1 MNHKTQFNR
10 IAMAVALSI
19 GVATTAV
26 AATGQSSAMRG
37 TILGPQGN
45 PAAGSSITI
54 IHQPSG
60 TVKEITVNEEGAFSA
75 RGLRVGGPYM
85 IIVESQKFQSR
96 VIEDVYLELNDTFE
110 LDTALE
116 STSDIERVTVT
127 GSRDFFSNNGSNSV
141 FGESAIE
148 NMPTF
153 NRDIKDI
160 VRSNPLAVVSADG
173 EELSIAGSNPK
184 YNTFTVDGVG
194 VNDTF
199 GLQSNGYPTSRPPVS
214 LDAISQVSVEFTPF
228 TARAGKFGGGNVN
241 VVTKSG
247 TNEFHGTAFYEEVPF
262 SGTAKDTKLYD
273 TEYDVDNDESS
284 YGFTLGG
291 PLIEDKLFFF
301 GSYEKWE
308 EEIDTGF
315 NSSAYPSELVT
326 AAQEV
331 ITALSLS
338 LIHI

>member
-1 MNHKTQFNR
+1 MNKKTQFSR
-10 IAMAVALSI
+10 IAIAVALSI

-37 TILGPQGN
+37 TVVGPQGN

-54 IHQPSG
+54 IHEPSG
-60 TVKEITVNEEGAFSA
+60 TVKEATVNENGVFSA

-85 IIVESQKFQSR
+85 IVVESEKFQSR
-96 VIEDVYLELNDTFE
+96 IIEDVYLELNDTFE
-110 LDTALE
+110 LDAALE
-116 STSDIERVTVT
+116 SASDIERVTVT

-228 TARAGKFGGGNVN
+228 SARAGKFGGGNVN

-247 TNEFHGTAFYEEVPF
+247 TNDFHGTVFYEEVPF
-262 SGTAKDTKLYD
+262 SGT
-273 TEYDVDNDESS
+273 
-284 YGFTLGG
+284 
-291 PLIEDKLFFF
+291 
-301 GSYEKWE
+301 
-308 EEIDTGF
+308 
-315 NSSAYPSELVT
+315 
-326 AAQEV
+326 
-331 ITALSLS
+331 
-338 LIHI
+338 